1 MLTER
6 LAEAKREALGA
17 QLEAYGLASHLL
29 PAARQEAALPAS
41 LDTQARGAHLL
52 STCRAAQRLHGGAHV
67 ADGVD
72 AGEGGTADPSAHIF
86 RGEVAA
92 EMARLEKVLADLAA
106 AGRALLG
113 QWPGHP
119 ALQSLHEVCE
129 RL

>member
-1 MLTER
+1 M
-6 LAEAKREALGA
+6 
-17 QLEAYGLASHLL
+17 
-29 PAARQEAALPAS
+29 
-41 LDTQARGAHLL
+41 
-52 STCRAAQRLHGGAHV
+52 

-72 AGEGGTADPSAHIF
+72 AGEGGTADPSADIF

-106 AGRALLG
+106 AGRALLE

-129 RL
+129 RLRVRVLRLGFAIL